1 MLVRLGAALCVV
13 AVIFGYSSPS
23 MIKLGKSH
31 GALAAPLPSIIAR
44 PQSKLAAAARGVT
57 LLGTASTYNP
67 FRPGNREGSIET
79 ASGERYDPNAW
90 TAAIQIDLRDLF
102 GGVHYGKDYR
112 PAYALVAKDD
122 KQAVVKINDVGELE
136 PGRVIDFNEQTMRY
150 FDPTLE
156 RGLISLVEVTPL
168 LGDDWPTGPVGGAD

>member
-13 AVIFGYSSPS
+13 AVIFVYSSPS
-23 MIKLGKSH
+23 AIKSGKPS
-31 GALAAPLPSIIAR
+31 GALAAPRPSIIAR

-67 FRPGNREGSIET
+67 LRSGNREGGIET

-90 TAAIQIDLRDLF
+90 TAAIQIDLRDIF
-102 GGVHYGKDYR
+102 GGVRYGRDYR

-122 KQAVVKINDVGELE
+122 KRAVIKINDVGELE
-136 PGRVIDFNEQTMRY
+136 PGRLIDFNERTMRY
-150 FDPTLE
+150 FDPTLGL
-156 RGLISLVEVTPL
+156 GLISLVEVTPL
-168 LGDDWPTGPVGGAD
+168 LGDDWSTGPVSGTN